1 MKIIINKAVIST
13 ILLFSVIW
21 QAAFCYESTLNGYY
35 GNNAGYF
42 ACEFDDVESGHW
54 AAESIEYLAK
64 YGIVSGIDGM
74 FRPDDYIT
82 RAQYIKILITAFGL
96 YDENASC
103 NFVDVLPKDWYFP
116 YVASAVNLKI
126 ASGISDFLFGPEQL
140 VTREQ
145 MVTLAY
151 NASKYCNISFEKNA
165 EINFS
170 DKEKIEDYAAEAV
183 NLIAQSG
190 IISGDENHMFNPKSF
205 ATRAQACKLIHLI
218 MLRL

>member
-1 MKIIINKAVIST
+1 
-13 ILLFSVIW
+13 
-21 QAAFCYESTLNGYY
+21 
-35 GNNAGYF
+35 
-42 ACEFDDVESGHW
+42 
-54 AAESIEYLAK
+54 
-64 YGIVSGIDGM
+64 
-74 FRPDDYIT
+74 
-82 RAQYIKILITAFGL
+82 
-96 YDENASC
+96 
-103 NFVDVLPKDWYFP
+103 
-116 YVASAVNLKI
+116 VASAVNLKI

-190 IISGDENHMFNPKSF
+190 IIAETKTICLTKELCDKSSGM
-205 ATRAQACKLIHLI
+205 
-218 MLRL
+218 